1 MIFTVTFLSISLL
14 PLKSEDIE
22 RIYNRILL
30 HLGLSNLKS
39 KLILKESK
47 IYDRIVTYNGISIKI
62 LKGDHKFQY
71 VDIVF
76 TREGLDTY
84 FQLTSHDVKYLLYF
98 LYYKNSRF
106 FNVKCKRI
114 DILSDYLPK
123 RISHLIKF
131 TDDPSSNYIFGSRA
145 SDILLRSILNS
156 DRQLY
161 EYRFKNLFSSVVSD
175 DYLIKDDGFSDSFK
189 YVLDQWYPKTFYK
202 ISQEEKHNE

>member
-14 PLKSEDIE
+14 PLKPEDIQ
-22 RIYNRILL
+22 RIYNRILS

-39 KLILKESK
+39 KLISKESK
-47 IYDRIVTYNGISIKI
+47 IYERIITYKGISIKI
-62 LKGDHKFQY
+62 PKSDHKFQF

-123 RISHLIKF
+123 RISHLIKS

-161 EYRFKNLFSSVVSD
+161 EYRFKNLFSRVVSD